1 MNPLHKP
8 NNTDS
13 ICRSETF
20 ENRPFISL
28 IVPAYNEEAIIEKN
42 LSILCEHMIS
52 LETEY
57 RWELIVINDGSTD
70 ETGDL
75 AEAFAGSRDNV
86 YVLHHMF
93 NFRLGQALRF
103 AFKKCQGDY
112 VVVMDL
118 DLSYSPDHIGK
129 MLDKIRETRAKIVI
143 ASPYMKG
150 GKVSNVPWFR
160 KTLSI
165 WANRFLAFIITRD
178 KFSDRLTTLTGMV
191 RAYDKQFLSGLV
203 LKAMD
208 VDIHSEIIYKAMIL
222 RARIVE
228 IPAHLNWNFAIDK
241 HEKRISSMRILR
253 SIMMNLT
260 SGFALRP
267 FMLFM
272 IPGFTLFLLSIYP
285 LIWAAIH
292 TVSNYR
298 KIILTSS
305 SITFPISDAIADAFL
320 QSPQSFIVG
329 SFGLIV
335 AIQLICLG
343 FLSYQ
348 NKRNYE
354 ELFYLNSKIYK
365 ITSQLKKGD
374 MSKSGSQITNEK
386 NERRFRRSQIF

>member
-1 MNPLHKP
+1 MQPVKILNKKSEDSSSTFKKP
-8 NNTDS
+8 FVS
-13 ICRSETF
+13 IV
-20 ENRPFISL
+20 
-28 IVPAYNEEAIIEKN
+28 VPAFNEAAIIEKN
-42 LSILCEHMIS
+42 LSTLCEYAKS
-52 LETEY
+52 LESEY
-57 RWELIVINDGSTD
+57 RWELIIVNDGSTD

-75 AEAFAGSRDNV
+75 AEAFAHTRDNV

-103 AFKKCQGDY
+103 AFQKCQGDY

-129 MLDKIRETRAKIVI
+129 MLDRIRETRAKIVI
-143 ASPYMKG
+143 ASPYMEG
-150 GKVSNVPWFR
+150 GKVSNVPWRR

-165 WANRFLAFIITRD
+165 WANRFLSLITTRD
-178 KFSDRLTTLTGMV
+178 MFSDRLTTLTGMV
-191 RAYDKQFLSGLV
+191 RAYDREFLSELV

-228 IPAHLNWNFAIDK
+228 IPAHLDWNFAM
-241 HEKRISSMRILR
+241 EKDECRKSSMRILR
-253 SIMMNLT
+253 SVLMNLT

-267 FMLFM
+267 FMFFM
-272 IPGFTLFLLSIYP
+272 IPGFTLLILSIYP
-285 LIWAAIH
+285 LAWAAVH
-292 TVSNYR
+292 TLSNYR
-298 KIILTSS
+298 KIIAASDSL
-305 SITFPISDAIADAFL
+305 TFPISDAIAAAFF

-329 SFGLIV
+329 SFGLII

-343 FLSYQ
+343 FLSFQ

-365 ITSQLKKGD
+365 NTSLVKKEPYQN
-374 MSKSGSQITNEK
+374 S
-386 NERRFRRSQIF
+386 

>member
-1 MNPLHKP
+1 MQPNKILNKINAASSNKFKKP
-8 NNTDS
+8 FVS
-13 ICRSETF
+13 I
-20 ENRPFISL
+20 
-28 IVPAYNEEAIIEKN
+28 VAPAYNEAAIIEKN
-42 LSILCEHMIS
+42 LSLLCEYMKS

-75 AEAFAGSRDNV
+75 AESFANTRENV
-86 YVLHHMF
+86 CILHHMF

-118 DLSYSPDHIGK
+118 DLSYSPDHIKK
-129 MLDKIRETRAKIVI
+129 MLDRIRKTRAKIVI

-150 GKVSNVPWFR
+150 GKVSNVPWLR

-165 WANRFLAFIITRD
+165 WANRFLSVIVTRD
-178 KFSDRLTTLTGMV
+178 RFSDRLTTLTGMV
-191 RAYDKQFLSGLV
+191 RAYDKQFLAGMV

-228 IPAHLNWNFAIDK
+228 IPAHLDWKFAFKKDERRK
-241 HEKRISSMRILR
+241 SSIRILR

-260 SGFALRP
+260 SGFTLRP
-267 FMLFM
+267 FMFFM
-272 IPGFTLFLLSIYP
+272 IPGFALLIFSIYP
-285 LIWAAIH
+285 LIWAVIH

-298 KIILTSS
+298 KIILTSN
-305 SITFPISDAIADAFL
+305 SITFPISNSIAAAFH
-320 QSPQSFIVG
+320 QSPQSFVIG
-329 SFGLIV
+329 SFGLII
-335 AIQLICLG
+335 AIQLICLA
-343 FLSYQ
+343 FLSFQ

-365 ITSQLKKGD
+365 ITSLLKKEGS
-374 MSKSGSQITNEK
+374 SKLDSQMTTE
-386 NERRFRRSQIF
+386 E

>member
-1 MNPLHKP
+1 V
-8 NNTDS
+8 S
-13 ICRSETF
+13 I
-20 ENRPFISL
+20 
-28 IVPAYNEEAIIEKN
+28 VAPAFNEAAIIEKN
-42 LSILCEHMIS
+42 LSLLCEYMKS

-75 AEAFAGSRDNV
+75 AESFANTRENV
-86 YVLHHMF
+86 YILHHMF

-118 DLSYSPDHIGK
+118 DLSYSPDHIKK
-129 MLDKIRETRAKIVI
+129 MLDRIRKTRAKIVI

-150 GKVSNVPWFR
+150 GKVSNVPWLR

-165 WANRFLAFIITRD
+165 WANRFLSVIVTRD
-178 KFSDRLTTLTGMV
+178 RFSDRLTTLTGMV
-191 RAYDKQFLSGLV
+191 RAYDKQFLAGMV

-228 IPAHLNWNFAIDK
+228 IPAHLDWKFAFKKDERRK
-241 HEKRISSMRILR
+241 SSIRILR

-260 SGFALRP
+260 SGFTLRP
-267 FMLFM
+267 FMFFM
-272 IPGFTLFLLSIYP
+272 IPGFALLIFSIYP
-285 LIWAAIH
+285 LIWAVIH

-298 KIILTSS
+298 KIILTSNS
-305 SITFPISDAIADAFL
+305 MTFPISNSIAAAFH
-320 QSPQSFIVG
+320 QSPQSFVIG
-329 SFGLIV
+329 SFGLII
-335 AIQLICLG
+335 AIQLICLA
-343 FLSYQ
+343 FLSFQ

-365 ITSQLKKGD
+365 ITSLLKKEGS
-374 MSKSGSQITNEK
+374 SKLDSQMTTE
-386 NERRFRRSQIF
+386 E

>member
-1 MNPLHKP
+1 MYSLEKTNHA
-8 NNTDS
+8 DS
-13 ICRSETF
+13 TFRLKRS
-20 ENRPFISL
+20 ENRPLVSL
-28 IVPAYNEEAIIEKN
+28 IVPAYNEAAIIERN
-42 LSILCEHMIS
+42 LSLLCEYMKS

-57 RWELIVINDGSTD
+57 RWELIIVNDGSTD

-75 AEAFAGSRDNV
+75 AEAFANTRENV

-103 AFKKCQGDY
+103 AFNKCQGDY
-112 VVVMDL
+112 IVVMDL

-129 MLDKIRETRAKIVI
+129 MLHRIRETRAKIVI

-150 GKVSNVPWFR
+150 GKVSNVPWMR

-165 WANRFLAFIITRD
+165 WANRFLSFILTRD

-191 RAYDKQFLSGLV
+191 RTYDKQFLSGLV

-208 VDIHSEIIYKAMIL
+208 VNIHSEIIYKAMIL

-228 IPAHLNWNFAIDK
+228 IPAHLDWKFSFKKDERRK
-241 HEKRISSMRILR
+241 SSMRILR

-260 SGFALRP
+260 SGFTLRP
-267 FMLFM
+267 FMFFM
-272 IPGFTLFLLSIYP
+272 IPGFTLLLFSIDP
-285 LIWAAIH
+285 LIWATIH
-292 TVSNYR
+292 TVSNFR

-305 SITFPISDAIADAFL
+305 SITFPISDAIAAAFL

-365 ITSQLKKGD
+365 IISLLKKEPNQNQD
-374 MSKSGSQITNEK
+374 FQ
-386 NERRFRRSQIF
+386 

>member
-1 MNPLHKP
+1 MKP
-8 NNTDS
+8 SKILNKTNEHNSNTFKKPFVS
-13 ICRSETF
+13 IV
-20 ENRPFISL
+20 
-28 IVPAYNEEAIIEKN
+28 VPAYNEAAIIEKN
-42 LSILCEHMIS
+42 LSTLCEYLKS

-57 RWELIVINDGSTD
+57 RWELIIVNDGSTD
-70 ETGDL
+70 ATGDL
-75 AEAFAGSRDNV
+75 AEAFAHTRDNV

-103 AFKKCQGDY
+103 AFQKCQGDY

-129 MLDKIRETRAKIVI
+129 MLDRIRETRAKIVI

-150 GKVSNVPWFR
+150 GKVSNVPWLR

-165 WANRFLAFIITRD
+165 WANRFLSLVTTRD

-228 IPAHLNWNFAIDK
+228 IPAHLDWNFAI
-241 HEKRISSMRILR
+241 EKDECRKSSMRILK
-253 SIMMNLT
+253 SILMNLT

-267 FMLFM
+267 FMFFM
-272 IPGFTLFLLSIYP
+272 IPGFTLLILSIYP
-285 LIWAAIH
+285 LAWAAVH
-292 TVSNYR
+292 TFSNYR
-298 KIILTSS
+298 KIIAASD
-305 SITFPISDAIADAFL
+305 SITFPISDAIAAAFF

-329 SFGLIV
+329 GFGLII

-348 NKRNYE
+348 NKRNFE

-365 ITSQLKKGD
+365 NTSSFKKEPYQN
-374 MSKSGSQITNEK
+374 S
-386 NERRFRRSQIF
+386 

>member
-1 MNPLHKP
+1 MQPFKVSSKTIEVASNKIKKP
-8 NNTDS
+8 FVS
-13 ICRSETF
+13 I
-20 ENRPFISL
+20 
-28 IVPAYNEEAIIEKN
+28 VAPAYNEAAIIEKN
-42 LSILCEHMIS
+42 LSLLCEYMTS

-57 RWELIVINDGSTD
+57 RWELIVINDGSSD

-75 AEAFAGSRDNV
+75 AEAFACKRENV

-93 NFRLGQALRF
+93 NFRLGQALRY

-129 MLDKIRETRAKIVI
+129 MLDRIRKTRAKIVI

-150 GKVSNVPWFR
+150 GKVSNVPWLR

-165 WANRFLAFIITRD
+165 WANRFLSVIATRD
-178 KFSDRLTTLTGMV
+178 RFSDKLTTLTGMV
-191 RAYDKQFLSGLV
+191 RAYDNLFLSGMA

-228 IPAHLNWNFAIDK
+228 IPAHLDWKFALKKDERRK
-241 HEKRISSMRILR
+241 SSIRILK
-253 SIMMNLT
+253 SIMMNLA
-260 SGFALRP
+260 SGFTLRP
-267 FMLFM
+267 FMFFM
-272 IPGFTLFLLSIYP
+272 VPGFTLLMLSIYP
-285 LIWAAIH
+285 LSWAAIH

-298 KIILTSS
+298 KIILISN
-305 SITFPISDAIADAFL
+305 SITFPLADSIATAFL
-320 QSPQSFIVG
+320 QSPQSFAVG
-329 SFGLIV
+329 FFGLII
-335 AIQLICLG
+335 AMQLICLG
-343 FLSYQ
+343 FLSFQ

-365 ITSQLKKGD
+365 IISLLKREE
-374 MSKSGSQITNEK
+374 SLKSGAQITNEK
-386 NERRFRRSQIF
+386 E

>member
-1 MNPLHKP
+1 MQPNKILNKINAASSNKFKKP
-8 NNTDS
+8 FVS
-13 ICRSETF
+13 I
-20 ENRPFISL
+20 
-28 IVPAYNEEAIIEKN
+28 VAPAYNEAAIIEKN
-42 LSILCEHMIS
+42 LSLLCEYMKS

-75 AEAFAGSRDNV
+75 AESFANTRENV
-86 YVLHHMF
+86 YILHHMF

-118 DLSYSPDHIGK
+118 DLSYSPDHIKK
-129 MLDKIRETRAKIVI
+129 MLDRIRKTRAKIVI

-150 GKVSNVPWFR
+150 GKVSNVPWLR

-165 WANRFLAFIITRD
+165 WANRFLSVIVTRD
-178 KFSDRLTTLTGMV
+178 RFSDRLTTLTGMV
-191 RAYDKQFLSGLV
+191 RAYDKQFLAGMV

-228 IPAHLNWNFAIDK
+228 IPAHLDWKFAFKKDERRK
-241 HEKRISSMRILR
+241 SSIRILR

-260 SGFALRP
+260 SGFTLRP
-267 FMLFM
+267 FMFFM
-272 IPGFTLFLLSIYP
+272 IPGFALLIFSIYP
-285 LIWAAIH
+285 LIWAVIH

-298 KIILTSS
+298 KIILTSN
-305 SITFPISDAIADAFL
+305 SITFPISNSIAAAFH
-320 QSPQSFIVG
+320 QSPQSFVIG
-329 SFGLIV
+329 SFGLII
-335 AIQLICLG
+335 AIQLICLA
-343 FLSYQ
+343 FLSFQ

-365 ITSQLKKGD
+365 ITSLLKKEGS
-374 MSKSGSQITNEK
+374 SKLDSQMTTE
-386 NERRFRRSQIF
+386 E